1 MHEDRVWGLEVD
13 EHHTDK
19 VRLLTGSAD
28 SSIKVWHDDTVEQ
41 EQMEKEQNLE
51 RLAAEQNLSRLL
63 RENDF
68 VEAALTAFKL
78 NKLRDFYHVISKL
91 VKNRNRDEELVT
103 DPVQSIINNN
113 QEFEKVV
120 LQQQKNRGQNT
131 GEQLKTSK
139 VPSQHN

>member
-28 SSIKVWHDDTVEQ
+28 STIKVWHDDTVEQ
-41 EQMEKEQNLE
+41 EIMEKEQNLE

-68 VEAALTAFKL
+68 VEAALAAFKL
-78 NKLRDFYHVISKL
+78 NKLRDFYHVIQKL
-91 VKNRNRDEELVT
+91 VKNRNRVEELTT
-103 DPVQSIINNN
+103 DPVLAIINNN
-113 QEFEKVV
+113 NEFDKVV
-120 LQQQKNRGQNT
+120 SEQQKNRG
-131 GEQLKTSK
+131 
-139 VPSQHN
+139 